1 MPGVTGG
8 GVAPVRG
15 GAWWPERDTVPAEN
29 CAFVPPMTLSRAMV
43 RLNRNGCSKKVQ
55 ENRSAPEQEHRC
67 LGGPRGGGACGKAE
81 ILKAESGKGKAE
93 V

>member
-29 CAFVPPMTLSRAMV
+29 CAFVPPMTKRRAMV
-43 RLNRNGCSKKVQ
+43 R
-55 ENRSAPEQEHRC
+55 RSGR
-67 LGGPRGGGACGKAE
+67 
-81 ILKAESGKGKAE
+81 SGKGKVERGSGPREKLKAE
-93 V
+93 GGELGTMGPRNGGGKLKC